1 MAKYEV
7 WDVSPST
14 QQCVLETENKSEAM
28 RVAAEYDRHLTKRER
43 ALGYAVEIR
52 KDAQT
57 DEYGCYSYNTVAFK
71 N

>member
-14 QQCVLETENKSEAM
+14 HALVLETDDKTEAI
-28 RVAAEYDRHLTKRER
+28 RVAGYYDRHLTKRER
-43 ALGYAVEIR
+43 ALGYAVEIH
-52 KDAQT
+52 KNAQT

>member
-14 QQCVLETENKSEAM
+14 HHCVFETDSKTEAM
-28 RVAAEYDRHLTKRER
+28 RVATEYDRHLTKRER
-43 ALGYAVEIR
+43 AMGYAVEIR
-52 KDAQT
+52 RDAQT
-57 DEYGCYSYNTVAFK
+57 DEYGCYSYDTVAFK